1 MSRFKCLKGKT
12 FDVMKISYELFR
24 LGCYD
29 FYKIVT
35 PELYSENDKI
45 KFQCDEKGTK
55 FILLTVKVISD
66 DEVYIKDV
74 ENYKK

>member
-12 FDVMKISYELFR
+12 FEVMKISYELFR

-35 PELYSENDKI
+35 PELYSENGKI
-45 KFQCDEKGTK
+45 KFQCNYEGTE
-55 FILLTVKVISD
+55 FILLTVDVISD
-66 DEVYIKDV
+66 DIVYIKDV
-74 ENYKK
+74 ENCK